1 MRNDKENVIVNKSLQ
16 FAVEIIRFSE
26 KLEEEKKFVI
36 ARQVLKSGTSI
47 GANVREAQNAE
58 SKADFIH
65 KLKIAAKEAEG
76 TDYWLLLCKLSVS
89 YPYDEL
95 LHQNLVEL
103 VKILSKNNQYFKTV
117 IWYLENDNSFN

>member
-16 FAVEIIRFSE
+16 FAVEIVRFSE

-65 KLKIAAKEAEG
+65 KIKIAAKEADE
-76 TDYWLLLCKLSVS
+76 TDYWLLLCKLSES

-95 LHQNLVEL
+95 LHQNLTEL
-103 VKILSKNNQYFKTV
+103 VKILSKIISTSKLQF
-117 IWYLENDNSFN
+117 ED